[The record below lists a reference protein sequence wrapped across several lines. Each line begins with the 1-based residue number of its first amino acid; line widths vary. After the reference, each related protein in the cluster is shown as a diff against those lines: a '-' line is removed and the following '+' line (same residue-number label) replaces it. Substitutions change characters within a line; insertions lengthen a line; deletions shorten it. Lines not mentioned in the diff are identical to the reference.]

1 MFPLLQLLHV
11 AAVAGVRDR
20 LVSYLFQ
27 IMGLSY
33 ARLGQVKLHYRI
45 SQQLIFFQKIMYL
58 IHHLLL
64 MKKLSNNPFYINFPI
79 SIKSFKITLNFI

>member
-1 MFPLLQLLHV
+1 MFPLLQLLRV

-33 ARLGQVKLHYRI
+33 ARLGQVKLHY
-45 SQQLIFFQKIMYL
+45 
-58 IHHLLL
+58 
-64 MKKLSNNPFYINFPI
+64 
-79 SIKSFKITLNFI
+79 